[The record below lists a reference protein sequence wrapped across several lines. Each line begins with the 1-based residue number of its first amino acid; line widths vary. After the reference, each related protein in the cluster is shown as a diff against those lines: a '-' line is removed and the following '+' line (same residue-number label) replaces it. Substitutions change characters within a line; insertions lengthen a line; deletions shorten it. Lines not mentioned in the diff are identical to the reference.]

1 MSDAISRRALIAAG
15 ASAAVAPSALAN
27 FKKPASPP
35 LTFLLVHGTWHG
47 GWVWRDVAARLR
59 AAGHRVATPTLT
71 GCGERE
77 HLSRPDVGLDTH
89 IMDLVNVVRFQELTD
104 IIVVGHSFTGVAMT
118 GLIDR
123 MPANIR
129 HAVYFDAIVPSETRR
144 AGVPRDADGR
154 LPDWF
159 VERSQHFEDGY
170 KMDLWRDYPID
181 MLLPPEHPQAER
193 VRRLITTHPAK
204 TWTDELTLKNGG
216 WQSVARTF
224 IHCVGQTY
232 RMSSEKMVGPAR
244 GPGWE
249 FMELD
254 VPRDGMITHPELVAD
269 TLLKVGSQRG

>member
-1 MSDAISRRALIAAG
+1 MSNTMSRRALIAAG
-15 ASAAVAPSALAN
+15 ASTAIAPSALAN
-27 FKKPASPP
+27 AIEPVSQP

-59 AAGHRVATPTLT
+59 SAGHRVVTPTLT

-77 HLSRPDVGLDTH
+77 HLSGPDVGLETH
-89 IMDLVNVVRFQELTD
+89 ITDLVNVIRFEELTN

-123 MPANIR
+123 MPDNIR
-129 HAVYFDAIVPSETRR
+129 HAVYFDAIVPSEIRR

-154 LPDWF
+154 LPEWF
-159 VERSQHFEDGY
+159 VERSQHFVDGY

-181 MLLPPEHPQAER
+181 MLLLPDHPQAER

-204 TWTDELTLKNGG
+204 TWTDELELKNGG
-216 WQSVARTF
+216 WQNVARTF
-224 IHCVGQTY
+224 IHCVGQAY

-244 GPGWE
+244 GPGWN
-249 FMELD
+249 FIELD
-254 VPRDGMITHPELVAD
+254 VPRDGMITHPELVAE
-269 TLLKVGSQRG
+269 TLLGIGT